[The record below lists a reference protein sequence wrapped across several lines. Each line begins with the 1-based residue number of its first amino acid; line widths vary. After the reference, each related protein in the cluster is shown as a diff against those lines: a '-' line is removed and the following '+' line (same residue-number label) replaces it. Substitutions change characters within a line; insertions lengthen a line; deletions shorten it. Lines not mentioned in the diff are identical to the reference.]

1 MLLNADIFFSIGI
14 VSCPYSDPTTQSCLD
29 DTSWQ
34 SLPGWAT
41 SLNATFRRASMAY
54 SRQNGTI
61 LTHQFIDKPASAAS
75 VDSSDILQAWDN
87 FLGVSTAAN
96 DQSQELMSMLGLGGG
111 GFLFPGLVS
120 WFLNGVSAIALENPA
135 ADTRGVNALQA
146 LLAIPLYWCQTGIME
161 RNSMVSLPSSELLAN
176 AGSLNITDGV
186 RSGATISLA
195 VQRNEIAVSVA
206 TLTAYVSM
214 SVAALLLC
222 FVALS
227 IGMCTSKAKSIPK
240 TSSFP
245 ALDFCTNCVVTST
258 DGIVTSRGPFQ
269 AIQNYEGISEKRVIN
284 QMHVEL
290 AQVDCQTANFVG
302 TVYNQPIMQSVY
314 PGTSQR

>member
-1 MLLNADIFFSIGI
+1 
-14 VSCPYSDPTTQSCLD
+14 
-29 DTSWQ
+29 
-34 SLPGWAT
+34 
-41 SLNATFRRASMAY
+41 MAY

-61 LTHQFIDKPASAAS
+61 LTHRFIDKPASAAP
-75 VDSSDILQAWDN
+75 VESSDILQAWDN

-96 DQSQELMSMLGLGGG
+96 DPSEELLSMLGLGAG

-120 WFLNGVSAIALENPA
+120 WFLNGVSAIALDNPA

-146 LLAIPLYWCQTGIME
+146 LLAIPLYWCQTGMME

-206 TLTAYVSM
+206 TLTAYVSI
-214 SVAALLLC
+214 SAFALILC

-227 IGMCTSKAKSIPK
+227 IGMCTSKSKSIPK

-258 DGIVTSRGPFQ
+258 DGIVTARGPFQ
-269 AIQNYEGISEKRVIN
+269 AIQGHEGIAEKRVIN

-290 AQVDCQTANFVG
+290 AHVDDQTANFVG
-302 TVYNQPIMQSVY
+302 TVYNQPFMQSMY
-314 PGTSQR
+314 PETPRR